1 MSLNSMTGFARTD
14 GASGDWKFAWEL
26 RSVNGKGLDVR
37 MRLPP
42 GVDGLDQTVRSQIQK
57 SLARGNVTANL
68 QLERD
73 GGGDAYGIN
82 QGWLESL
89 KKAASEAGPVDAD
102 TVARLLTVRGVV
114 ETAQAE
120 ADDDAI
126 AARDAAV
133 LKSLGDGVAALVQAR
148 KDEGGRLAVIL
159 NGIVD
164 EIEKLVEQARTSDAL
179 RPEKRRAH
187 LQSLLSDLL
196 AADPPV
202 PEERLA
208 QELAM
213 QMTRGDIAEEI
224 DRLTAHISQ
233 ARELLASGEPVGRRL
248 DFLAQEFNREANTL
262 CSKSSDVELTRRGM
276 DMKVAIDR
284 MREQVQNI
292 E

>member
-82 QGWLESL
+82 QGGLESL

-233 ARELLASGEPVGRRL
+233 ARGTAGVRRTCRSAAG
-248 DFLAQEFNREANTL
+248 FPGPGIQP
-262 CSKSSDVELTRRGM
+262 
-276 DMKVAIDR
+276 
-284 MREQVQNI
+284 
-292 E
+292 